1 MFFFSIAGTILQ
13 LPAIGKGKEERGCS
27 GVHDQLLL
35 QVANSPSNPFSIHP
49 FFPTLYRQ
57 LFEISSLHI
66 FSIANDL
73 MFFLVAESSTAG
85 GAVTNNM
92 IAIIC
97 ADLLMPYFQGLG
109 RKSLPFGVR
118 PSIIFRGTPV
128 AGPVVRNYD

>member
-1 MFFFSIAGTILQ
+1 MFFFQLQGRLCSYPRSARERKNEDVAAFMINFYFKLLTAPRILF
-13 LPAIGKGKEERGCS
+13 
-27 GVHDQLLL
+27 
-35 QVANSPSNPFSIHP
+35 PFILFSRHY
-49 FFPTLYRQ
+49 YRQ
-57 LFEISSLHI
+57 LFEISSLHF